1 MKRELKEATVKARGV
16 SKLSKV
22 EWAEDVEG
30 WRSAFRAG
38 PCISLLEQSV
48 IEGENPVYDTDSRYF
63 VIRSR
68 RVELFGNAAQ
78 KGW

>member
-1 MKRELKEATVKARGV
+1 MSSNLKSGGFAVRV
-16 SKLSKV
+16 V
-22 EWAEDVEG
+22 I
-30 WRSAFRAG
+30 WRSVFRVG
-38 PCISLLEQSV
+38 PCTSLLEQSV